1 MKRTVALFLS
11 LCLSMS
17 AFAQS
22 IDMEAG
28 LRSGCSSGLSLR
40 VHTGSSDWVE
50 GMLLSRNQGIQLVV
64 LKGKNNPY
72 VIGRNIPLTMQTA
85 FGGHIGNVRSD
96 YHTGEL
102 YFDRRWL
109 PVAGVDFFLAA
120 TYQFARFPVSLS
132 LDYKPFAELD
142 PDRFLRVNLWDFG
155 FSIRYQFTSK
165 K

>member
-1 MKRTVALFLS
+1 MIVFVS
-11 LCLSMS
+11 LP
-17 AFAQS
+17 AFSQS

-28 LRSGCSSGLSLR
+28 LRSGLSSGVTLR
-40 VHTGSSDWVE
+40 VHTGSNDWVE
-50 GMLLSRNQGIQLVV
+50 GMLLSRNQGLQLVV
-64 LKGKNNPY
+64 LKGKNTPY
-72 VIGRNIPLTMQTA
+72 LIGRNFPLTLQTA

-165 K
+165 KLKK